1 METTV
6 IVALVTAIAAII
18 SPVVTSIINN
28 HNSIKMR
35 EMETES
41 ERVKNIDL
49 HEREVIEKAL
59 SGIGLLMSYKDAD
72 SIKDACKNILIA
84 VAYVDAETGDKMRRI
99 VYAAIDRDSLITIE
113 EYADICNSL
122 KKEIETR
129 KG

>member
-18 SPVVTSIINN
+18 SPVITAILNN
-28 HNSIKMR
+28 HNNIKTR
-35 EMETES
+35 KMEIEL

-59 SGIGLLMSYKDAD
+59 SGIGILMSYKDAD
-72 SIKDACKNILIA
+72 SIKEACKSILTA
-84 VAYVDAETGDKMRRI
+84 VAYVDSETGNKLREVVSVATRMHNNI
-99 VYAAIDRDSLITIE
+99 SID
-113 EYADICNSL
+113 EYAEICNSM
-122 KKEIETR
+122 KNEIERR